1 MVVMDVNQEEDQP
14 PKRSSNVLSD
24 ILQATG
30 IFGEEQSAE
39 EETPMETE
47 EDSKAEEGKEE
58 EEDSTT
64 TVVTVDAASS
74 EEDVEHNSSAEAGW
88 WSPPGW
94 HRHTVLCFI
103 CYPFSVPL
111 ATNNH
116 HQDEEEVAS
125 QEESEAEINIL
136 VKDATVTND
145 GERYIWPFTQPNHKL
160 V

>member
-47 EDSKAEEGKEE
+47 EDSKAEEEKE